1 MTKKKTHIGI
11 SILTLF
17 PDFINDYT
25 KFGIIQRA
33 IKNKLIQI
41 NSLNLREFGLDLR
54 KTVDDRPYGG
64 GVGMVLRPDVLYKAI
79 ASWRKKQGK
88 KKSRVILMSPQGSV
102 FSQKKAKDLTKY
114 DSLLFVS
121 GRYEGFDERILKF
134 VDEEISIGDYV
145 LMGGELP
152 ALVIT
157 ETLLRFVPG
166 VVGKMESTE
175 SESFSEG
182 LLEYPQYTK
191 PEVWKLKRK
200 NLKGK
205 IEIKNLKVPEILKSG
220 NHGKIHEWRK
230 NEAIKKTNK
239 RRPDLIVKNKE

>member
-1 MTKKKTHIGI
+1 MKKPIVKITV
-11 SILTLF
+11 LTLF

-41 NSLNLREFGLDLR
+41 NSLNLREFGLDAR
-54 KTVDDRPYGG
+54 QTVDDRPYGG

-79 ASWRKKQGK
+79 VAWKKKQGK
-88 KKSRVILMSPQGSV
+88 KKTRVILMSPQGNV
-102 FSQKKAKDLTKY
+102 FGQKKAKDLTKY

-191 PEVWKLKRK
+191 PEVWKFKRQ
-200 NLKGK
+200 NSKGETK
-205 IEIKNLKVPEILKSG
+205 IINLKVPEVLRSG
-220 NHGKIHEWRK
+220 NHVKISEWRK

-239 RRPDLIVKNKE
+239 RRPDLITQHKE